1 MKKLF
6 FDSIGT
12 LFKTSIYVVCAFS
25 LIGLSSCNNDD
36 DPASPPTSKGE
47 EAVKEVIENLESTPE
62 VSQFLEILKTIDVS
76 NLEEDELTVFAVKNP
91 VSQKKGR
98 QSITTRSVVLD
109 STSVMRSIAKGSY
122 ALNELTHG
130 MILKSINDENL
141 HVTKDANGFT
151 YINGTRIEG
160 NGTLA
165 GSSYVYIIP
174 EVLQSYS
181 EIEEPTDSLNI
192 DDVRYLWAQSMI
204 KYNDAQKYLESQLIT
219 GFGGF
224 DYNDVGAVSDKFWD
238 LAYEVLEEGRKHQ
251 ESIAE
256 SEEAKSLSDS
266 ISLDMSILKMQLYG
280 YYGQIIHENSGLNAE
295 QTKNQLLSNLQY
307 HVENLPSKLSE
318 SARAAL
324 AKIYLWSQMY
334 NEAKSVC
341 DEITDKTNEVTLIDC
356 IALNNMDREMEAVE
370 KINIV
375 RNALSL
381 SSVTS
386 LENDV
391 LIETCHQ
398 CLIGD
403 SQLYPYY
410 RLLKKN
416 INYMAPVANFNPE
429 KHFSLPIPQAAID
442 KYGLQQNDGY

>member
-192 DDVRYLWAQSMI
+192 DDVRYL
-204 KYNDAQKYLESQLIT
+204 
-219 GFGGF
+219 
-224 DYNDVGAVSDKFWD
+224 
-238 LAYEVLEEGRKHQ
+238 
-251 ESIAE
+251 
-256 SEEAKSLSDS
+256 
-266 ISLDMSILKMQLYG
+266 
-280 YYGQIIHENSGLNAE
+280 
-295 QTKNQLLSNLQY
+295 
-307 HVENLPSKLSE
+307 
-318 SARAAL
+318 
-324 AKIYLWSQMY
+324 
-334 NEAKSVC
+334 
-341 DEITDKTNEVTLIDC
+341 
-356 IALNNMDREMEAVE
+356 
-370 KINIV
+370 
-375 RNALSL
+375 
-381 SSVTS
+381 
-386 LENDV
+386 
-391 LIETCHQ
+391 
-398 CLIGD
+398 
-403 SQLYPYY
+403 
-410 RLLKKN
+410 
-416 INYMAPVANFNPE
+416 
-429 KHFSLPIPQAAID
+429 
-442 KYGLQQNDGY
+442 